1 MLQSLLTSVGLIT
14 ASHFQLSPS
23 WLPVSILS
31 QVAGKKIPSFFLQ
44 MNCLQKVSFCDIY
57 LKVLLENY
65 RGEKKR
71 QIFLCLYLNGS
82 DYMKD

>member
-44 MNCLQKVSFCDIY
+44 MNCLQKVSFVIFI
-57 LKVLLENY
+57 LKFY
-65 RGEKKR
+65 WRTTGEKK
-71 QIFLCLYLNGS
+71 
-82 DYMKD
+82 KDKFFFVYI